1 MLGAKSLFRDR
12 QLPLVKGLGVRVLA
26 FGTVKLRQVVKVL
39 RLGERVWVVSPKH
52 AFATFQRQSVE
63 RMR

>member
-26 FGTVKLRQVVKVL
+26 FGPVKFRQVVKA
-39 RLGERVWVVSPKH
+39 R
-52 AFATFQRQSVE
+52 
-63 RMR
+63 